1 LVATSRDLPGQ
12 FHPGRAG
19 ADERERQ
26 PSPPFL
32 RVGGRV
38 RHLERAV
45 YPVPDRER
53 VRDCI
58 HPRRPAGEFIV
69 AEIGLPDSGGH
80 DEVVIAELDA
90 ITADACGDN
99 PAAGRIKI
107 DYLGHHAVD
116 VPVFLEQVAQRSG
129 DLTLG
134 HDAGSALVEQGLEY
148 VVLGAVDQR
157 HRDVAALQP
166 ADREQ
171 PGESAADDHD
181 AGPPGLACHRMLRS
195 LPQPA
200 GSCQV
205 SLPGSSRSA
214 SCGPQL
220 PLA

>member
-1 LVATSRDLPGQ
+1 
-12 FHPGRAG
+12 
-19 ADERERQ
+19 
-26 PSPPFL
+26 
-32 RVGGRV
+32 
-38 RHLERAV
+38 
-45 YPVPDRER
+45 
-53 VRDCI
+53 
-58 HPRRPAGEFIV
+58 V
-69 AEIGLPDSGGH
+69 AEIRLPDSGGH
-80 DEVVIAELDA
+80 DEVVIAKLDA
-90 ITADACGDN
+90 VTTDACGDD

-116 VPVFLEQVAQRSG
+116 VPVFLEQVAQRSV